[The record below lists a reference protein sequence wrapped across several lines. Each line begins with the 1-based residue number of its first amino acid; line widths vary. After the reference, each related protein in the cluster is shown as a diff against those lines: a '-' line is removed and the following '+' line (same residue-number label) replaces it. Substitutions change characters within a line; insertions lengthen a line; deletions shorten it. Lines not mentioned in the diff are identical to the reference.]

1 MALTST
7 TDFRAVYHVP
17 GVYEQ
22 VLVPHYFDGA
32 EDTELI
38 ARFMREHYGQPRNN
52 QCLNVMELG
61 CGTGRVTQMLAPYAG
76 ELHGVD
82 SGAPMIA
89 AFRERFPHA
98 SAECRD
104 TREAVEAMH
113 AEGRAGTFDV
123 VGAFW
128 SLSYPVLDLFEEM
141 TADGIQPKADA
152 ARALVQAQ
160 ELVRRILGLVAPRG
174 HLMILFFDSETPEQR
189 LVTRLWER
197 IAPFP
202 GNGRGYARE
211 IVVDVL
217 ADAERRGEGRLLH
230 LRRGGLAVAANVQ
243 AARQWFEVVHLKSFP
258 ALINDLEVRTEIDTF
273 IAKHELPSGEV
284 LIPSGVH
291 VIDFW
296 KVGRPAHLPNGR
308 SHGQ

>member
-22 VLVPHYFDGA
+22 VLVPHYFDGI

-38 ARFMREHYGQPRNN
+38 AQLMREHYGQPRNN
-52 QCLNVMELG
+52 QRLNILDLG
-61 CGTGRVTQMLAPYAG
+61 CGTGRVTQVLAPYASD
-76 ELHGVD
+76 LHGVD
-82 SGAPMIA
+82 SGAPMTA

-104 TREAVEAMH
+104 TRDAVEAMH

-128 SLSYPVLDLFEEM
+128 SLSYPILDLFEEM
-141 TADGIQPKADA
+141 TAEGIQPKADA
-152 ARALVQAQ
+152 ARALAQAQ
-160 ELVRRILGLVAPRG
+160 ELVRRILDLVAPQG
-174 HLMILFFDSETPEQR
+174 HLIILFFDSETPEQR

-202 GNGRGYARE
+202 GSGRGYARE

-230 LRRGGLAVAANVQ
+230 VRRGGLAVAPTAQ
-243 AARQWFEVVHLKSFP
+243 AARQWFEMVHLKSFP
-258 ALINDLEVRTEIDTF
+258 ALVDDQKVRTEIGAFVAD
-273 IAKHELPSGEV
+273 HQLPSGEV

-296 KVGRPAHLPNGR
+296 KIDTRAHLPRGR
-308 SHGQ
+308 SHGY